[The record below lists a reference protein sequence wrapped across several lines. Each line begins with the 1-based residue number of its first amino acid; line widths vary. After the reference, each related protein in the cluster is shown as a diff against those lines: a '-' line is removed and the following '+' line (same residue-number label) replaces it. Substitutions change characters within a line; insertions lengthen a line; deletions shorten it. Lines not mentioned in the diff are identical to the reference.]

1 MSKKKWIEIKKGNK
15 TTYKLVDENYQP
27 QEEEFVSRDIS
38 NNNGFLPIGLT
49 DEEYN
54 RIFKKESGEKWKN
67 KNRNYD
73 YNLKKWK

>member
-15 TTYKLVDENYQP
+15 TTYKLVDENYVE
-27 QEEEFVSRDIS
+27 EEEFVSRDIS

-54 RIFKKESGEKWKN
+54 RIFKKESEEK
-67 KNRNYD
+67 
-73 YNLKKWK
+73 

>member
-54 RIFKKESGEKWKN
+54 RIFKKESGEK
-67 KNRNYD
+67 
-73 YNLKKWK
+73 